1 MESTARELYIINPSI
16 SQMPQKLKVAGYA
29 RVSSNSDDQLNS
41 FSAQVNNYT
50 NYINQNKEWQFV
62 EVYADEGISGVSLEK
77 RNDFN
82 RMIEDCRNGKIDRIV
97 TKSSSRFGRNTLD
110 NLTIL
115 RELKEIGV
123 SVFFE
128 KENIDTAKIQGE
140 MLVTLY
146 SVFAQQESISIS
158 QNVKKGIRMKMQN
171 GTFVTGSV
179 PYGYRL
185 IDKQLVIYEPEAEV
199 VKTIFK
205 EYINGKSSVQ
215 IAKELQLADIP
226 TKLNAK
232 RWFAFTVSSM
242 IKNERYKGDML
253 CQKYYSEDVIPFK
266 CKINKGEL
274 AQYYIKDTHE
284 NIVSELQFEI
294 ANLLLKSRVEK
305 KNNIYEEYPLS
316 KKIVCKE
323 CGYSYRR
330 KISNNK
336 IYYVC
341 IKHDYSKEDCN
352 SVRISEKSIYEAFIL
367 MYNKLKLNYK
377 YILIPYLQGLEKLQE
392 ISNKDNSQIN
402 EINKKI
408 ADKSEQIC
416 SMNGLLESGILDSAI
431 FIPQNDL
438 LNKELTELKQERSR
452 ILSNS
457 DSSSDIKDTEELID
471 ALESGPSKLI
481 EFDENIFNDIVKK
494 IKAHDNKKLEFVL
507 TNNLIIEERL

>member
-1 MESTARELYIINPSI
+1 MESTARELYIINPSV

-77 RNDFN
+77 RKDFN

-146 SVFAQQESISIS
+146 SVFAQQESINIS
-158 QNVKKGIRMKMQN
+158 QNVKKGIRMRMAN
-171 GTFVTGSV
+171 GTYVSGSV
-179 PYGYRL
+179 PYGYRM
-185 IDKQLVIYEPEAEV
+185 IDKQLEIYEPEAEV
-199 VKTIFK
+199 VRTIFK
-205 EYINGKSSVQ
+205 KYINGKSSVQ
-215 IAKELQLADIP
+215 IATDLNKHNAPKKECTIKW
-226 TKLNAK
+226 TYKNVLN
-232 RWFAFTVSSM
+232 
-242 IKNERYKGDML
+242 ILKNEKYKGDTL
-253 CQKYYSEDVIPFK
+253 CQKAFREDAIPYQK
-266 CKINKGEL
+266 KTNNGQLPK
-274 AQYYIKDTHE
+274 YYINETHE
-284 NIVSELQFEI
+284 EIVTEFQFAI
-294 ANLLLKSRVEK
+294 ATLLIGVRNQG
-305 KNNIYEEYPLS
+305 KNHIAKEYHLS
-316 KKIVCKE
+316 KKLICSE
-323 CGYSYRR
+323 CGSKYRR
-330 KISNNK
+330 KVSNS
-336 IYYVC
+336 IVYYACV
-341 IKHDYSKEDCN
+341 KHDLNKSDC
-352 SVRISEKSIYEAFIL
+352 SAVRIAEKDVYDIFIK

-392 ISNKDNSQIN
+392 LSNKDNTQIN
-402 EINKKI
+402 DINKKI

-438 LNKELTELKQERSR
+438 LNKELTELKQEKSR
-452 ILSNS
+452 LISNS
-457 DSSSDIKDTEELID
+457 DSSSDIKNTEELID
-471 ALESGPSKLI
+471 VFESGPSKLT
-481 EFDENIFNDIVKK
+481 EFNEILFKDIVKEIK
-494 IKAHDNKKLEFVL
+494 IGKNKELHFIL
-507 TNNLIIEERL
+507 INNITINERK